1 MYRCL
6 VNSHKLQLY
15 ARAPP
20 VGAPQPGPQ
29 PHSAL
34 GRNSSAF
41 NVVLIHI
48 YCIHTYIARAYGCHV
63 WTMRIVSKRSARF
76 TETIWMCY
84 LDKSVIRSPSR
95 WGGNKEEIN
104 QHKDLICLN
113 VKFRL
118 SKKIGLTA
126 MEYQI
131 HDRYLCSVRAQGS
144 GVFFILFFFQSCA
157 RDAETPETH
166 MIIQSSF
173 TLTHS
178 YCISI

>member
-48 YCIHTYIARAYGCHV
+48 YCIHTYVARAYGCHV

-118 SKKIGLTA
+118 SKKNRSNCNGISDSW
-126 MEYQI
+126 QI
-131 HDRYLCSVRAQGS
+131 SLLCSCTRLRGI
-144 GVFFILFFFQSCA
+144 FYFIFLKSCA